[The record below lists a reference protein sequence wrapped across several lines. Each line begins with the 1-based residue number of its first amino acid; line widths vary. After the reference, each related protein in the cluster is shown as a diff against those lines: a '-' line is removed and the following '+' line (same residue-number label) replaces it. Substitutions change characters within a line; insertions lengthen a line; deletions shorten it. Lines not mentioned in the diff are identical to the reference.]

1 MFPEYIETF
10 LALATSKNYT
20 QAADR
25 LYISQSSLTKRIQ
38 KLESLMGVQLFK
50 RTTKSVELTFY
61 GEIYADYAHQINNL
75 QIECNRKINT
85 ALTQNKNLIIGSIPS
100 IGQYEII
107 DLISDFIKISDIH
120 CQIITRPSGKLEDL
134 LRTHQLDF
142 AFIREVK
149 NTQLF
154 KKVPYTTD
162 HMVAVL
168 PKHHRL
174 ANKKQLSISMLNN
187 ENFLL
192 PPLESRPYNL
202 CVSLCEHAGFKP
214 NVVYTDSQMENIID
228 FVGTGMGI
236 SLLMSKLVGNSKN
249 VVSVPIKPEITTDI
263 DVCYRDD
270 AELSDAQNHFLNY
283 FKHNEPKFQA

>member
-1 MFPEYIETF
+1 MFPEYIDTF
-10 LALATSKNYT
+10 LSLANSKNYT

-38 KLESLMGVQLFK
+38 KLESLMGIQLFK
-50 RTTKSVELTFY
+50 RTTKSVELTHY
-61 GEIYADYAHQINNL
+61 GKIYLEYAIQIKKL
-75 QIECNRKINT
+75 QKECNKKIR
-85 ALTQNKNLIIGSIPS
+85 AYSSQSKDLVIGSIPS
-100 IGQYEII
+100 IGQYQIV
-107 DLISDFIKISDIH
+107 DLITDFIKISNTH
-120 CQIITRPSGKLEDL
+120 CKIITKPSGKLEEL
-134 LRTHQLDF
+134 LRMHQLDF

-154 KKVPYTTD
+154 HTIHYTTD

-174 ANKKQLSISMLNN
+174 ASREHLSIDMLKN

-202 CVSLCEHAGFKP
+202 CVNLCKHAGFKP
-214 NVVYTDSQMENIID
+214 NIIYTDSQMENIID

-236 SLLMSKLVGNSKN
+236 SLLMSKLVSPTKDTAT
-249 VVSVPIKPEITTDI
+249 VAIKPEVTTDI
-263 DVCYRDD
+263 DVCYQND
-270 AELSDAQNHFLNY
+270 AELSESQSHFLQYLTHSGIN
-283 FKHNEPKFQA
+283 NQS